1 MSDQVPELRAAF
13 TQAGWKG
20 IEWTPAVGTPVV
32 DCLFFGGFATC
43 AVVLAEATSD
53 VTNSW
58 TDVQGLLAQLRIEGL
73 INKSKDLYLVFV
85 VERVDEELTAEL
97 QRALDDTRV
106 CRKICLERRGRSL
119 RETLNDIP
127 FFPTPGTSPPKEAL
141 AGEEEE
147 LIEGLP
153 AKVRSDLQQ
162 RSPEQILTRLLDGEY
177 EVK

>member
-1 MSDQVPELRAAF
+1 LSDQVSELRAAF
-13 TQAGWKG
+13 IHAGWRR
-20 IEWTPAVGTPVV
+20 IDWTPAVGAPAV
-32 DCLFFGGFATC
+32 DGLFFGGFATC
-43 AVVLAEATSD
+43 AVVLAQAAPG

-58 TDVQGLLAQLRIEGL
+58 TDVQGQLAQLRIDGV
-73 INKSKDLYLVFV
+73 IDKSKDLYLVFV
-85 VERVDEELTAEL
+85 VERVDEESTAEL

-127 FFPTPGTSPPKEAL
+127 FFPTPGTSRPTEAL
-141 AGEEEE
+141 PGEDEE

-153 AKVRSDLQQ
+153 PKVRSDLQK

-177 EVK
+177 EVT